1 MSEIKGKLIV
11 KGETIVVS
19 EKFSKRHFV
28 VETSDTYPQTI
39 ELQLKQDKC
48 SLLDGINLGDELAVS
63 INIEGRSWQSPQ
75 GEVKY
80 FNTLR
85 AWKIDRLSASTPVVN
100 NTPIADVID
109 NNDLPF

>member
-1 MSEIKGKLIV
+1 MEVKGKLIV

-28 VETSDTYPQTI
+28 VETQDTYPQTI
-39 ELQLKQDKC
+39 ELQLSQDKC
-48 SLLDGINLGDELAVS
+48 NLLDGINLGDELEVS
-63 INIEGRSWQSPQ
+63 INLRGRMWTNPQ

-80 FNTLR
+80 FNTLE

-100 NTPIADVID
+100 NTPIADAVGGD
-109 NNDLPF
+109 NLPF